1 MSDITLIVKN
11 ARIVD
16 GTGSAAWT
24 GDVAIAGDRIADIAP
39 AIEADAPAIDAGGQ
53 VLAPGFIEIH
63 THYDPQ
69 ICWDRLAARVRN

>member
-1 MSDITLIVKN
+1 MSDITLLVKN

-16 GTGSAAWT
+16 GTGRVGWI
-24 GDVAIAGDRIADIAP
+24 GDVAIAGERIAEVAP
-39 AIEADAPAIDAGGQ
+39 AIEAEAPTIDAGGQ

-69 ICWDRLAARVRN
+69 ICWGS